1 MKDMVI
7 QTLLNE
13 LTKTRKTLKT
23 AIGISEEKTMQYY
36 LKSLDRD
43 LEETILATEKTLEE
57 DLK

>member
-7 QTLLNE
+7 QALLNE
-13 LTKTRKTLKT
+13 LIETRKTLKT
-23 AIGISEEKTMQYY
+23 AIGISEEKTMKHY

>member
-23 AIGISEEKTMQYY
+23 AIGISEEKTMQHY

>member
-23 AIGISEEKTMQYY
+23 AIGISEEKAMQHY

-43 LEETILATEKTLEE
+43 LEETILATEKALEE

>member
-13 LTKTRKTLKT
+13 LIKIRKTLKT
-23 AIGISEEKTMQYY
+23 AIGISEEKTVQHY
-36 LKSLDRD
+36 LKNLDRD
-43 LEETILATEKTLEE
+43 LEETILATKKGLEE